1 MNQTYILTPTLL
13 NLNST
18 DEGQVFKLTTRD
30 NGATWYGT
38 VTAEKT
44 FVKELWVWGS
54 NDPGQLGQNQP
65 NPSGVSSPIQIPG
78 TTWTGAKSIGYNAA
92 LLYKGV

>member
-1 MNQTYILTPTLL
+1 MNFDLTRLACFATK
-13 NLNST
+13 T
-18 DEGQVFKLTTRD
+18 D
-30 NGATWYGT
+30 GT
-38 VTAEKT
+38 
-44 FVKELWVWGS
+44 LWVWGS